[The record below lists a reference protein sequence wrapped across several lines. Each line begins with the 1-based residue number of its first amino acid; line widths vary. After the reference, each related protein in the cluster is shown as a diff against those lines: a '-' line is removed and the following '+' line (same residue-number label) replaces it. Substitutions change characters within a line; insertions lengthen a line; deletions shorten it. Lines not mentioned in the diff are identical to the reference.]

1 MNNNKGVKNILME
14 SECFKLSEQ
23 EQWYSNKE
31 IFQFFE
37 DFKSDMSEKN
47 NQLLNQM
54 SKLELEMAKT
64 TTLIRDYNGLR
75 QKIDCCEK
83 EIAQIRTSR
92 LTEKETKKDGRDWI
106 GWVVAVGMFIL
117 AIADRFIK

>member
-1 MNNNKGVKNILME
+1 
-14 SECFKLSEQ
+14 
-23 EQWYSNKE
+23 
-31 IFQFFE
+31 
-37 DFKSDMSEKN
+37 MSEKN

-92 LTEKETKKDGRDWI
+92 LTEKETKKPFFNFEG
-106 GWVVAVGMFIL
+106 
-117 AIADRFIK
+117 

>member
-1 MNNNKGVKNILME
+1 ME

-37 DFKSDMSEKN
+37 NFKSDMTEKN
-47 NQLLNQM
+47 NHLLSQM
-54 SKLELEMAKT
+54 GKLELEMAKT

-75 QKIDCCEK
+75 SKIDECEK
-83 EIAQIRTSR
+83 KINTLETSKS
-92 LTEKETKKDGRDWI
+92 TEKETKKDGRDWI